1 MNCARFSVPGVPSTN
16 HGICNIADQY
26 TFRPTGSTIA
36 ALISQSLLHTV
47 TQTLITNSYVI
58 VIAMDYR
65 KAFDTVRHVTLLEK
79 MANLRLPDHVFNW
92 LVNFF
97 SERQQCTAYHDTTS
111 VLQAISASIVQG
123 SAVGP
128 ASYVVNASDLKAVT
142 TGNVLCKYAD
152 DTYAISPSDSVHTT
166 TAELD
171 NVKAWADVNNLRL
184 NLAKCAE
191 IILYD
196 SRRKRQPVQ
205 PLPLPN
211 VPRVQSLKILG
222 VTISNKLSVAEHV
235 RNIIRSS
242 AQTCHALRL
251 LRAHGMVNASLQVV
265 YRAIITAKLTY
276 AASAWWGFTAEADRQ
291 RLEARK
297 TYRLV
302 FRRPSGTCVIW
313 SYGHKVE

>member
-1 MNCARFSVPGVPSTN
+1 
-16 HGICNIADQY
+16 
-26 TFRPTGSTIA
+26 
-36 ALISQSLLHTV
+36 
-47 TQTLITNSYVI
+47 
-58 VIAMDYR
+58 MDYS

-79 MANLRLPDHVFNW
+79 MANLDIPDYQIMFSIGW
-92 LVNFF
+92 SIFF

-128 ASYVVNASDLKAVT
+128 ASYVVNASDMKAVT

-152 DTYAISPSDSVHTT
+152 DTYAVIPSDNVHTR

-171 NVKAWADVNNLRL
+171 SVKAWADVNNLRL

-191 IILYD
+191 IIFYD

-205 PLPLPN
+205 PPPLPN
-211 VPRVQSLKILG
+211 IHRVQSLKILG

-235 RNIIRSS
+235 CNIIRSS

-251 LRAHGMVNASLQVV
+251 LQAERTAWPMHR
-265 YRAIITAKLTY
+265 YRSSTEQ
-276 AASAWWGFTAEADRQ
+276 SSP
-291 RLEARK
+291 
-297 TYRLV
+297 
-302 FRRPSGTCVIW
+302 PS
-313 SYGHKVE
+313 